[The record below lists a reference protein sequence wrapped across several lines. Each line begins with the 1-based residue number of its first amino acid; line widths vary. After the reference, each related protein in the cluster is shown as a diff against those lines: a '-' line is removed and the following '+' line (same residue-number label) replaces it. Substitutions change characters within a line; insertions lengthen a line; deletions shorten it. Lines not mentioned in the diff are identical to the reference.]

1 MNKDKPEVSEQTK
14 AIYKSKKMVYNRVRH
29 NLDKLN
35 PAQRKHFEDVA
46 LFIKNLT
53 NRVEYAILK
62 CRKGEKQWTSQLR

>member
-46 LFIKNLT
+46 LFIEGYESGIIKDWRT
-53 NRVEYAILK
+53 FF
-62 CRKGEKQWTSQLR
+62 KQK